1 MKTTAFPAHLQ
12 PTVCFAPC
20 RLAPGQDARTAEPR
34 CNFGTTIGDDGC
46 AGDRGGFG
54 RTGTKT
60 PHPTAKLLPA
70 SRGISRHFGV
80 RALRSRLPVPKALSA
95 AWTAQAAP
103 QPASGISPT
112 PPTLTLNLRQIFSPR
127 VVRLVAALTVLC
139 PHLFAQDDRIPGLAA
154 PATAQAS
161 ALPAP
166 VNLTAPPLA
175 RTATTAVLLWDRPAG
190 GEAIESYQI
199 FRDGILAG
207 ETSRLSFTARNLTP
221 NRPHRFTVRSRRSP
235 GISSAESDPVAV
247 VGKAAG
253 PVLNVRTLGA
263 RGDGIAPDTAAI
275 RQAVA
280 NCPPG
285 GTVLL
290 PPGVYSVDH
299 LELKSDMTLEI
310 ATGATLQF
318 RARGVGDFP
327 ALTEKLAGP
336 EGEVTVANFSLLTAR
351 DAKNLTITGGGRING
366 NGASWWPHRLE
377 GPRPH
382 LFKLV
387 RCAEVFVQD
396 VTLEDPPAWN
406 THALYVDRAVFSGLT
421 FLKVSTVPGSSGDG
435 LDPDSAR
442 DILIVGCRFGNQD
455 DSIAIKSGS
464 VSATRPF
471 RQRPAE
477 NITVRDCLFDG
488 TLAPG
493 SRPLGIAIGSETS
506 GGIRRVSIRDC
517 EFRNASSVAYIK
529 TNRERRGTVIE
540 DVRVENC
547 VFTNTAVV
555 GQAANRAAISIDT
568 MYYDPAS
575 PELAVA
581 LAPDTPVIRNVH
593 FRNIAIEDTVRRG
606 ITLVGLAES
615 PVRNLTFTDLVVS
628 APQGLHG
635 RNLDG
640 VELRNVTIRAREGPA
655 FTWLDVQNRTLHSVT
670 DAAVSRPAPVQP
682 RRTTP

>member
-1 MKTTAFPAHLQ
+1 
-12 PTVCFAPC
+12 V
-20 RLAPGQDARTAEPR
+20 
-34 CNFGTTIGDDGC
+34 
-46 AGDRGGFG
+46 
-54 RTGTKT
+54 
-60 PHPTAKLLPA
+60 
-70 SRGISRHFGV
+70 
-80 RALRSRLPVPKALSA
+80 
-95 AWTAQAAP
+95 
-103 QPASGISPT
+103 
-112 PPTLTLNLRQIFSPR
+112 NLRQISFP
-127 VVRLVAALTVLC
+127 LAYLLAASLTVVC
-139 PHLFAQDDRIPGLAA
+139 PQLSAQGDRVPGLAA
-154 PATAQAS
+154 PAAPKAS

-166 VNLTAPPLA
+166 LNLTAPPLA

-190 GEAIESYQI
+190 GETIESYQV

-207 ETSRLSFTARNLTP
+207 ETPRLSFTARNLTP
-221 NRPHRFTVRSRRSP
+221 GRQHRFTVRSRRSP
-235 GISSAESDPVAV
+235 GISSVESEAV
-247 VGKAAG
+247 LVLCKAPG
-253 PVLNVRTLGA
+253 PVLNVRALGA
-263 RGDGIAPDTAAI
+263 RGDGVDPDTAPIQQAI
-275 RQAVA
+275 A
-280 NCPPG
+280 NCPAG
-285 GTVLL
+285 GTVLI
-290 PPGVYSVDH
+290 PPGVYAVDH
-299 LELKSDMTLEI
+299 LELKGDLTLEI

-318 RARGVGDFP
+318 RPRGVGEFP
-327 ALTEKLAGP
+327 SFPEKLAGP
-336 EGEVTVANFSLLTAR
+336 DGEVTATNFSLLTAR

-366 NGASWWPHRLE
+366 NGASWWPHRRE

-387 RCAEVFVQD
+387 RCADVFVQD

-421 FLKVSTVPGSSGDG
+421 FLKVSTVAGSNGDG
-435 LDPDSAR
+435 LDPDSAH

-477 NITVRDCLFDG
+477 NITIRDCLFDG

-493 SRPLGIAIGSETS
+493 SRPLGIGIGSETS
-506 GGIRRVSIRDC
+506 GGIRRVWIRDC

-547 VFTNTAVV
+547 VFTNTTVV

-568 MYYDPAS
+568 MYYDSAS
-575 PELAVA
+575 PELSVA
-581 LAPDTPVIRNVH
+581 LTPETPVIRNVH
-593 FRNIAIEDTVRRG
+593 FRNIVIEDTVRRG

-615 PVRNLTFTDLVVS
+615 PVKNLTFTNLVVS
-628 APQGLHG
+628 AKQGLHG

-640 VELRNVTIRAREGPA
+640 VELREVTISAREGPA

-670 DAAVSRPAPVQP
+670 DATASRTAPVQP
-682 RRTTP
+682 SRTNP